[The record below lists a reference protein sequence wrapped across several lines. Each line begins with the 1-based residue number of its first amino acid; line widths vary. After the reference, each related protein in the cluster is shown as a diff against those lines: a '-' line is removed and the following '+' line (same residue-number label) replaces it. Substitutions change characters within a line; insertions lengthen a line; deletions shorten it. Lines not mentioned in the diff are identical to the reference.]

1 MKTVIESANRR
12 LRREL
17 GLPELSTSRPR
28 PRVGDWMKLN
38 TGDRVH
44 RVDDPRHEGRVEA
57 IEHGAL
63 VRVLWD
69 GTPPAIEVLELR
81 EVTKTRGD

>member
-1 MKTVIESANRR
+1 MRTVVESPNRR

-17 GLPELSTSRPR
+17 GLPEQTAPR
-28 PRVGDWMKLN
+28 RHHRVGDWMKLG

-44 RVDDPRHEGRVEA
+44 RFDDPRHEGRVEA
-57 IEHGAL
+57 IEHGAF

-69 GTPPAIEVLELR
+69 GTPPAIEIVKLR
-81 EVTKTRGD
+81 EIRRVK